1 MRYLIQMSIDFD
13 RSRLQVEYEQ
23 IIGISSIEQLTLQKD
38 VFKNHI
44 LTNDDVFVLSEALKN
59 DALDYF
65 YNGILTFAE
74 GIDSIYENR
83 FSWATVKLY
92 YSIFYLIK
100 ASMASKNIGLLRNK
114 SMFRLKLRVGEK
126 VYNTNNKKYNTTH
139 EGTISHYKDLF
150 STSDKLLT
158 NNIEN
163 QDAYAWMQNM
173 REIVNY
179 RQVAFK
185 DPGYLPIWDKFFEAS
200 QEGTLNTLLQ
210 TLQDD
215 DPYTY
220 CFQEEFAIVG
230 IPVKRLIQTIEDFGN
245 ADLLRLITTERK
257 EYTKEIFHYN
267 QRGLNI
273 VSNVM

>member
-1 MRYLIQMSIDFD
+1 
-13 RSRLQVEYEQ
+13 
-23 IIGISSIEQLTLQKD
+23 
-38 VFKNHI
+38 
-44 LTNDDVFVLSEALKN
+44 
-59 DALDYF
+59 
-65 YNGILTFAE
+65 
-74 GIDSIYENR
+74 
-83 FSWATVKLY
+83 
-92 YSIFYLIK
+92 
-100 ASMASKNIGLLRNK
+100 MASKNIGLLRNK